1 MLSCIMKI
9 DSNGSLALVCTLR
22 DSSSISWYLLICI
35 IVSLLLAFHDFPL
48 QYGFNMNVPFKW
60 QKYFTCYFVHFLL
73 RPLFTPC
80 LSRTSVLVF
89 SRNTK
94 YEKLAKQAGI
104 KYSRPNRPFSNRE
117 NLHKLIFIAYCD
129 SGIDTFW
136 HWYRSLYNVIS
147 LCDLC
152 LKKNHNIYGDIRM
165 NESEPWT
172 NILKKTN
179 HYDYTEPLPYRWV
192 NYDESPTPSVL
203 YLYGVSTLVSS
214 HPTLDIVQP
223 QVMFSS
229 SGVVSFWSHS

>member
-1 MLSCIMKI
+1 MDLLPWCALWETLHPSLDIFSFASLSASCLPSMIFPSSMALIWML
-9 DSNGSLALVCTLR
+9 
-22 DSSSISWYLLICI
+22 
-35 IVSLLLAFHDFPL
+35 H
-48 QYGFNMNVPFKW
+48 PFKW

-179 HYDYTEPLPYRWV
+179 HYDYTEPSPYRWV